1 MGKLFWDKK
10 LSTTGPQTVRSKNV
24 TNTGS
29 RTTLYINIL
38 HISLRQFRFPGCAI
52 PLLFGRTFFKKSL
65 KIHIPPPPPC
75 PSPQP
80 PPHRPPCRPPRP
92 PPRQPPCR
100 TTCPF
105 VFPSSFPGSTI
116 VLTDEAPRCLAALPH
131 TLMVR
136 DRHWGEGGRVYK
148 IKGILGYGIPYHG
161 MVWHGYGILLN
172 GMVWRMWE
180 WSFWLVSGLIFSS
193 SFFLNFVFLDKKFK
207 MIFQSQVW
215 KNYANSQENFRE
227 REFP

>member
-1 MGKLFWDKK
+1 MQRNLPKEHGLQVLHISQWIRSDIYPPNCPPQVPKLFIPKT
-10 LSTTGPQTVRSKNV
+10 SPTRGPKRPF
-24 TNTGS
+24 
-29 RTTLYINIL
+29 IDIL
-38 HISLRQFRFPGCAI
+38 HISLRQIRFPGCAI

-136 DRHWGEGGRVYK
+136 DRH
-148 IKGILGYGIPYHG
+148 
-161 MVWHGYGILLN
+161 
-172 GMVWRMWE
+172 
-180 WSFWLVSGLIFSS
+180 
-193 SFFLNFVFLDKKFK
+193 
-207 MIFQSQVW
+207 
-215 KNYANSQENFRE
+215 
-227 REFP
+227 

>member
-1 MGKLFWDKK
+1 MFAPCACYGDDLFGILEYDIFVMR
-10 LSTTGPQTVRSKNV
+10 LVFLVHQVDVSLCQ
-24 TNTGS
+24 
-29 RTTLYINIL
+29 NIL

-52 PLLFGRTFFKKSL
+52 PLLFGRTFFKNSF

-136 DRHWGEGGRVYK
+136 DRH
-148 IKGILGYGIPYHG
+148 
-161 MVWHGYGILLN
+161 
-172 GMVWRMWE
+172 
-180 WSFWLVSGLIFSS
+180 
-193 SFFLNFVFLDKKFK
+193 
-207 MIFQSQVW
+207 
-215 KNYANSQENFRE
+215 
-227 REFP
+227 